1 MSVLLTRI
9 GIILFLVSAYL
20 LAKNLDNASG
30 NTIKMFAGGA
40 VLGIILFG
48 VGVSSIEKY
57 TDTYNEETENNNRLN
72 NLYKIFS

>member
-1 MSVLLTRI
+1 MSILVKI
-9 GIILFLVSAYL
+9 GIIIAIVSAYL
-20 LAKNLDNASG
+20 LAKSADTASA
-30 NTIKMFAGGA
+30 NTVKMFLGGI

-57 TDTYNEETENNNRLN
+57 TNTYNEETENNNRLN